1 MFPVCDWTQLPSCDV
16 QCRDVTAHECA
27 FWVALGGPSL
37 KKHAAIGVAEG
48 GSPSNF
54 TRLK

>member
-1 MFPVCDWTQLPSCDV
+1 VFPVCDWTQLPSCDV

-37 KKHAAIGVAEG
+37 KKNAAIGVAEG